1 MGAQA
6 TSFCALDTLAVPYL
20 DRIRSSRQQ
29 KFRRGQKN
37 FQEASVVLLSHCFY
51 CYFSAIADRL
61 GSLPRHYTSWSGVR
75 FSWFVWSTL
84 RGCDCQRS
92 SINLC
97 AASAGK
103 VGRSANT
110 IRRTASIGTTLLQHQ
125 TRDQCRSNVSPFK
138 KPDTWVR
145 TLLKRQATFLTKIS
159 CATARRRAP
168 PEERSG

>member
-1 MGAQA
+1 LSEMGAQA

-75 FSWFVWSTL
+75 FLGSF
-84 RGCDCQRS
+84 
-92 SINLC
+92 
-97 AASAGK
+97 
-103 VGRSANT
+103 GRRCGA
-110 IRRTASIGTTLLQHQ
+110 
-125 TRDQCRSNVSPFK
+125 
-138 KPDTWVR
+138 
-145 TLLKRQATFLTKIS
+145 
-159 CATARRRAP
+159 ATAKGPA
-168 PEERSG
+168 